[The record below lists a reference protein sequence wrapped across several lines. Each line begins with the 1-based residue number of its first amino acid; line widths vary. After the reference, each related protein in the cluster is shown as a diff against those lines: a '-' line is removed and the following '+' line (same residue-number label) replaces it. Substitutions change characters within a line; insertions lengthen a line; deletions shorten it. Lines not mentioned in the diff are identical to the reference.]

1 MNPHDLTENSYVL
14 LTPGPLT
21 TTKSVKAAMLRD
33 WCTWDDDYNSI
44 VQDVRRRLV
53 ELATPQKGYTSVLM
67 QGSGTFSVEAVL
79 GTAVPAEGKI
89 LILANGAYGE
99 RMAQIA
105 NRLRIPSLVLRCPET
120 ERHDPEQVRTALRD
134 DRSITHVALAHCET
148 TTGILNDLDGM
159 AAVVR
164 DADRCL
170 IVDAMSSFGGIPM
183 DAAVLG
189 IDFLI
194 SSSNKCLQGV
204 PGFGLVV
211 ARTSSLEPCA
221 GRARSLSLD
230 VFDQWQTMEGVLVR
244 MTINKEKLRKIQ
256 LIPVVIDDEGPLYG
270 VPRFVGDKRAQE
282 TFERL
287 QKLSAPFKTQIVSR
301 GWYAEVEFQ

>member
-1 MNPHDLTENSYVL
+1 
-14 LTPGPLT
+14 
-21 TTKSVKAAMLRD
+21 
-33 WCTWDDDYNSI
+33 
-44 VQDVRRRLV
+44 
-53 ELATPQKGYTSVLM
+53 M

-194 SSSNKCLQGV
+194 SSSNKCLQDV

-211 ARTSSLEPCA
+211 ARTSSMEPCA

-230 VFDQWQTMEGVLVR
+230 VFDQWQTMERDNGKWRFTSPTHVVRAFAQALQELAEEGGVGARHTRFRANHRTLVEG
-244 MTINKEKLRKIQ
+244 MSALGFACLLPAELRSPFITSF
-256 LIPVVIDDEGPLYG
+256 LAPSEPGFDFRRFYDEL
-270 VPRFVGDKRAQE
+270 K
-282 TFERL
+282 
-287 QKLSAPFKTQIVSR
+287 SR
-301 GWYAEVEFQ
+301 GFVIYPGKVSQADTFRMGTIGDVTPKTMDTLLAAIRASLYWRMPA

>member
-33 WCTWDDDYNSI
+33 WCTWDDDYLQI
-44 VQDVRRRLV
+44 VQDIRRRLV
-53 ELATPQKGYTSVLM
+53 KLATRHDGYTSALM

-79 GTAVPAEGKI
+79 GTSVPAEGKI

-105 NRLRIPSLVLRCPET
+105 DRLRIPSLVLRCPET
-120 ERHDPEQVRTALRD
+120 ERHDPERVRTALRD
-134 DRSITHVALAHCET
+134 DRGITHVALVHCET

-164 DADRCL
+164 EADRCF

-183 DAAVLG
+183 DAAELRSPF
-189 IDFLI
+189 IISFL
-194 SSSNKCLQGV
+194 SPPD
-204 PGFGLVV
+204 PGFNFRRFYDELKSRGFVIYPGKV
-211 ARTSSLEPCA
+211 SKADTFRIGTI
-221 GRARSLSLD
+221 GD
-230 VFDQWQTMEGVLVR
+230 VTPKTMETLLTAVR
-244 MTINKEKLRKIQ
+244 ASLHWRT
-256 LIPVVIDDEGPLYG
+256 P
-270 VPRFVGDKRAQE
+270 A
-282 TFERL
+282 
-287 QKLSAPFKTQIVSR
+287 
-301 GWYAEVEFQ
+301 